1 MVKNGELIGRYRVES
16 IIGSGGM
23 SRVYK
28 VKDMRVGTYLAMK
41 EILLKDATFLNAGYA
56 EAFVLKN
63 VNHPALP
70 RIVDILRTEN
80 SYCVVMDL
88 IDGLNL
94 EEYVKKYG
102 GFSESEAIKIG
113 NTILDCLIFLHSKKI
128 RYRDL
133 KPSNIMLT
141 NNNEI
146 KLIDFGKII

>member
-1 MVKNGELIGRYRVES
+1 
-16 IIGSGGM
+16 
-23 SRVYK
+23 
-28 VKDMRVGTYLAMK
+28 
-41 EILLKDATFLNAGYA
+41 
-56 EAFVLKN
+56 
-63 VNHPALP
+63 
-70 RIVDILRTEN
+70 
-80 SYCVVMDL
+80 MDL

-128 RYRDL
+128 LYRDL

-146 KLIDFGKII
+146 KLIDFGISFSST